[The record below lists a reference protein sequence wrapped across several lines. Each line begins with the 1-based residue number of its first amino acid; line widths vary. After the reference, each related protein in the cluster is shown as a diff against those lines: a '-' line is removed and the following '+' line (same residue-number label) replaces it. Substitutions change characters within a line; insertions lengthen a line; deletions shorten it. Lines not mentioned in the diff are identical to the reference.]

1 MKQKGIE
8 ANWNLGDFSV
18 ESIAAGTDE
27 IIRKATEVIDRI
39 AGSEPSYENT
49 IQPLI
54 DLENYLMIEESP
66 LDFIQHSSPVKEL
79 REASV
84 ASSKKLNAFYVEM
97 AMRKDNFDRI
107 CAFKEL
113 PAFND
118 LTQEQKRMVE
128 KIIVEGKRNGLHLDE
143 EARNQIKAVKTKISE
158 LQTEYSSNLNEEN
171 TCLYFSKEELAG
183 VPQDLVDSFETNE
196 DGKCKVTL
204 KYPHFFPVT
213 RNCRVPETRKTIET
227 AYQSRCMEENTKILE
242 ELIVLRQ
249 KKADLL
255 GYENHAHYVLELRM
269 AKSPKTVKDFLE
281 GLATKLQP
289 LWAKEKEEI
298 LKLKEDEC
306 KKYGYEYDGKVNFWD
321 SRYYLNMVE
330 ETRYAVDKQK
340 LKEYF
345 PLEKVTAGLL
355 EIYQEILG
363 VTFTECQDVD
373 KWHEEVKLYQ
383 VQDAVTKDTFGYFYL
398 DLHPRD
404 GKYGH
409 AAVFPIQPG
418 WGGVGG
424 KERQPSV
431 CAMMA
436 NFSKST
442 ANKPALLD
450 HDEVETYFHEF
461 GHVMHNVCSFTE
473 TPKFAF
479 LRVERDF
486 VEAPSQMLENW
497 CWEEEPLRK
506 MSSHF
511 KDNSPI
517 PQDLMEK
524 LIASRK
530 ANAGAFNLRQIILGT
545 FDQRVHSQSSADTA
559 KVFSDIYSEILGIP
573 AIPGTNMTASWGHM
587 CGYDAQYYGY
597 MWSDVYSSD
606 MFESRFKK
614 EGLFNP
620 EVGKAYR
627 DEILKPGASRDA
639 MDMLRNFLGRE
650 PSDEAF
656 LRSKGLAA

>member
-1 MKQKGIE
+1 MKQKGIQ
-8 ANWNLGDFSV
+8 ANWNLSDYSV
-18 ESIAAGTDE
+18 ESIGTATDE
-27 IIRKATEVIDRI
+27 IIKKATEVIDKI
-39 AGSEPSYENT
+39 AGTEPSFENT
-49 IQPLI
+49 IQPLM
-54 DLENYLMIEESP
+54 DLENYLMTEESP
-66 LDFIQHSSPVKEL
+66 LDFIQHSSPSKEL

-107 CAFKEL
+107 CAFAEL
-113 PAFND
+113 PAYAD
-118 LTQEQKRMVE
+118 LTPEYKRMVD
-128 KIIVEGKRNGLHLDE
+128 KCIVEGKRNGLHLDE
-143 EARNQIKAVKTKISE
+143 DTRNQIKAVKTKISE

-183 VPQDLVDSFETNE
+183 VPQDLVDSFETNDE
-196 DGKCKVTL
+196 GKCKVTL

-213 RNCRVPETRKTIET
+213 RNCRVPETRQRIET
-227 AYQSRCMEENTKILE
+227 SYQSRCKDENTKILE
-242 ELIVLRQ
+242 ELVQLRQ

-269 AKSPKTVKDFLE
+269 AKSPKTVKDFLD

-298 LKLKEDEC
+298 LKLKEEEC
-306 KKYGYEYDGKVNFWD
+306 KKYGYEFDGKVNFWD
-321 SRYYLNMVE
+321 NRYYLNMIE

-345 PLEKVTAGLL
+345 PLDKVTAGLL
-355 EIYQEILG
+355 EIYQNLLG
-363 VTFTECQDVD
+363 LTFTECKDVD
-373 KWHEEVKLYQ
+373 QWHEEVKLYQ
-383 VQDAVTKDTFGYFYL
+383 VQDTESKETFGYFYL

-409 AAVFPIQPG
+409 AAVFPLQPG
-418 WGGVGG
+418 CEIGKN
-424 KERQPSV
+424 KERQASV

-442 ANKPALLD
+442 GSKPALLD
-450 HDEVETYFHEF
+450 HVEVETYFHEF
-461 GHVMHNVCSFTE
+461 GHVMHNVCSFTQ

-479 LRVERDF
+479 LKVEMDF
-486 VEAPSQMLENW
+486 LEAPSQMLENW
-497 CWEEEPLRK
+497 VWEEEPLRK
-506 MSSHF
+506 MSNHY

-517 PQDLMEK
+517 PQELMDK

-545 FDQRVHSQSSADTA
+545 FDQTIHTRGEADTA
-559 KVFSDIYSEILGIP
+559 KIFDDTYQQIMGIP
-573 AIPGTNMTASWGHM
+573 TIPDTNMTASWGHM

-614 EGLFNP
+614 EGLLNP
-620 EVGKAYR
+620 KVGLDYR
-627 DEILKPGASRDA
+627 NNILRPGGSIDA
-639 MDMLRNFLGRE
+639 IDMLKKFLGRE
-650 PSDEAF
+650 PNDEAF
-656 LRSKGLAA
+656 LKAKGLAA